1 MMKLSL
7 SEKTEAQMLL
17 EAGATSEHLIEM
29 LEGVAITLQG
39 LKHGPEGWTVAPM
52 VQHIIRDVEPALAA
66 ARLEKSARVL
76 KLCCAA
82 RGIEVS

>member
-1 MMKLSL
+1 MINLSL

-17 EAGATSEHLIEM
+17 EAGATNQHLVSM
-29 LEGVAITLQG
+29 LEGVTITLRG

-76 KLCCAA
+76 RLCCAA

>member
-1 MMKLSL
+1 MNGL

>member
-1 MMKLSL
+1 MKTGL

-17 EAGATSEHLIEM
+17 EAGATNEHLVSM
-29 LEGVAITLQG
+29 LQGVAITLQG
-39 LKHGPEGWTVAPM
+39 LKHGPQGWTVAPG
-52 VQHIIRDVEPALAA
+52 VRHIIRDIEPALAA

>member
-1 MMKLSL
+1 MKMNGNSDVA
-7 SEKTEAQMLL
+7 EAQSLL
-17 EAGATSEHLIEM
+17 SAGATSEHLIEM
-29 LEGVAITLQG
+29 LEGVTITLRG
-39 LKHGPEGWTVAPM
+39 LKHGPEGWTVAPG
-52 VQHIIRDVEPALAA
+52 VRHIIRDVEPALAA